1 VGLGILVRGLEWLPG
16 AYRTLLLQVFL
27 IFGRSGWIGGLV
39 GDYLKE
45 KGAKFEYATARL
57 EDRSSILADI
67 ERVRR
72 SSGISMMSCVSRMQG
87 VLHHHNRQICHF
99 IIAVYGALLPS
110 HKHVV
115 LGCCACR

>member
-1 VGLGILVRGLEWLPG
+1 MELPC
-16 AYRTLLLQVFL
+16 AHRTLLLQVFL

-45 KGAKFEYATARL
+45 KGANFEYATARL

-72 SSGISMMSCVSRMQG
+72 SSGNSMTSCKSRMQV
-87 VLHHHNRQICHF
+87 VLHRCDRLIST
-99 IIAVYGALLPS
+99 VSL
-110 HKHVV
+110 
-115 LGCCACR
+115 